1 MAIVRWQPFRELE
14 KVSNWID
21 NYMNDGFRS
30 LGVGNFVPS
39 VDLSED
45 EKNVYVHVELP
56 GLAKEDV
63 KITVDENN
71 VMTVRGEKKREEKKE
86 EKNYYRLERCFG
98 AFVRS
103 FPLPV
108 EVKADA
114 IDATF
119 KDGVLSITLPKAEP
133 SKPKEREI
141 KIS

>member
-1 MAIVRWQPFRELE
+1 MALVRWQPFRELE

-30 LGVGNFVPS
+30 LGIGNFVPN

-45 EKNVYVHVELP
+45 EKNVYVNVELP
-56 GLAKEDV
+56 GLTKDDV
-63 KITVDENN
+63 KITVDDENIL
-71 VMTVRGEKKREEKKE
+71 TIRGEKKREEKKE
-86 EKNYYRLERCFG
+86 EKNYYRLERSFG

-103 FPLPV
+103 FPLPT

-114 IDATF
+114 IDAKFT
-119 KDGVLSITLPKAEP
+119 DGVLKITLPKIEP

-141 KIS
+141 RIN